1 MNIKISEKALKYL
14 KKNDAISVIIYTIK
28 NETSAGWGC
37 GGTKKY
43 YTPSV
48 RMGFDNRNLK
58 GYSIYYYDEFKI
70 FLSDNIE
77 VDDDD
82 IIIVDIVKI
91 LFVQNLIIKG
101 ISIKII

>member
-14 KKNDAISVIIYTIK
+14 KKNDAISVIIYTIV

-58 GYSIYYYDEFKI
+58 GYSIYCYDEFKI

>member
-1 MNIKISEKALKYL
+1 MNIKISEKVLKYL
-14 KKNDAISVIIYTIK
+14 KKNDATSVIIYTIK

-58 GYSIYYYDEFKI
+58 GYSIYYYNEFKI
-70 FLSDNIE
+70 FLSNNIE
-77 VDDDD
+77 VHDDDM
-82 IIIVDIVKI
+82 INVDIVKI
-91 LFVQNLIIKG
+91 LFVQNLIING
-101 ISIKII
+101 IDIKMI

>member
-1 MNIKISEKALKYL
+1 L
-14 KKNDAISVIIYTIK
+14 KKNDAISVIIYAVK
-28 NETSAGWGC
+28 NVTSAGWGC

-58 GYSIYYYDEFKI
+58 GYSIYYYDKFKI
-70 FLSDNIE
+70 FLSNNIK

-101 ISIKII
+101 LDIKMI